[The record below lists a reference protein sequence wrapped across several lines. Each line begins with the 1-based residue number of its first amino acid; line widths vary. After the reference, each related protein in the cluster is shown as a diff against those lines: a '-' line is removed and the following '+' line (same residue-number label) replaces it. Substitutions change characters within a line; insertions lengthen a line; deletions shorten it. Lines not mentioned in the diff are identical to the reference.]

1 MFLTYEQIAACI
13 HGAARVV
20 KQDGCVRLKRFTEEQ
35 ENLIRA
41 YNTVYL
47 GRVQTTAGI
56 SLEMDTDSENLML
69 SVEVSN
75 AFRSG
80 KFSHSILVNRQRIG
94 ELRGG
99 IPEGTDTITMGG
111 TFSLGPGV
119 KRVQI
124 IFPWS
129 ADSAIKSLEID
140 DGATVLPVIKQQ
152 KMLIFGD
159 SITQGYDAHF
169 PENAYSVRLPQYLDA
184 SAINKSIGG
193 IKYYPPLAQLPDTDE
208 PDIILVSYGGNDWHG
223 GNKRVFEQDSVLFCR
238 SLRERY
244 PKAKIIVLMPLCT
257 GVRQKNEPN
266 WYFEELQQHLRGLPA
281 KIENLI
287 VIESS
292 DFVPEDPELFHN
304 DGVHPLDEGHNDY
317 YHGIIN
323 ALEQMYI

>member
-1 MFLTYEQIAACI
+1 
-13 HGAARVV
+13 
-20 KQDGCVRLKRFTEEQ
+20 
-35 ENLIRA
+35 
-41 YNTVYL
+41 
-47 GRVQTTAGI
+47 
-56 SLEMDTDSENLML
+56 
-69 SVEVSN
+69 
-75 AFRSG
+75 
-80 KFSHSILVNRQRIG
+80 
-94 ELRGG
+94 
-99 IPEGTDTITMGG
+99 
-111 TFSLGPGV
+111 
-119 KRVQI
+119 
-124 IFPWS
+124 
-129 ADSAIKSLEID
+129 
-140 DGATVLPVIKQQ
+140 
-152 KMLIFGD
+152 
-159 SITQGYDAHF
+159 
-169 PENAYSVRLPQYLDA
+169 VRLPQYLDA

-304 DGVHPLDEGHNDY
+304 DGVHPLDEGHNDH